1 MATLVYSD
9 ADGIDRSFALG
20 SDPVMVGR
28 GAECAIRSDDPRVS
42 RIHARFFVDQGAL
55 WVEDLGSSNGI
66 YVGPN
71 KVARAPVPTGEIVL
85 IGSLMIRLLPASGT
99 LPPPIG
105 LHGTLAQWLDMER
118 KARATVEEERDA
130 FAQRVGELHQ
140 EMAQHP
146 GEPEAVRERDEAEA
160 RSAAL
165 EQALMAVQ
173 DELAMMRRAASVTPE
188 NVDNAKL
195 RSELIAMQQ
204 RIRSLEGE
212 LADRSEWSS
221 SLDVEQSKI
230 VKELAT
236 TKSALEEMTAARR
249 HAENAHEELYNEAT
263 SIREQ
268 LDGLRRSSVQELEGA
283 RLEVMKAHEERD
295 VAEASV
301 GVAAAEKLAE
311 ADMVITQLHNE
322 LAELKRTRTTP
333 AGDTKIQQLT
343 EQVTLLG
350 ARAEKA
356 EKELASAQIR
366 AQGAE
371 RNLAHANAQG
381 AKAEGMAQRLI
392 DLEERAKRAE
402 EELVELREKAT
413 TLEMGSGVDAAEQRA
428 SKLASDL
435 AEATKELDDHRD
447 KVAGAE
453 RMAAA
458 AAEAAKAAEERAAK
472 HKAEADTHA
481 AKATEADKKLAD
493 ADKKMTAL
501 QGRLDSVSA
510 TETAMATAKKDRE
523 EAAAKVADADRR
535 VRESDNRADDA
546 EKRATAADTMAK
558 AMAKDVAEALRR
570 AAETDMKGR
579 SVHRDLA
586 EALRR
591 AEAAEAR
598 ITEGLATTRDF
609 ERKASESD
617 ARVGEVQKELT
628 TKLETVQSRLESLQ
642 RELAA
647 ERSTSLTLVDRKTQL
662 ERDLASLPEL
672 ERRAEEA
679 EKKVAEY
686 EVQIDTLQERND
698 DLESGIAV
706 EKTASASSLDDARE
720 KMRELEGELAE
731 ARAAAAKVAQLE
743 SDLREAIADRAT
755 SDAALTHAQQR
766 IAERDSQP
774 VGMSE
779 ADRDRLDDAL
789 AKIAER
795 DRDID
800 SMRGKADAADMAI
813 GRASAL
819 QRQLDEALG
828 KLAWLERDL
837 QGVRGRETKS
847 LEQNDPVAAERVA
860 AAENRVKA
868 AEGRV
873 AEAERRAALAEETTE
888 TLERRLVDAG
898 TKIADLER
906 EVATADNVRSFAANT
921 EREIARL
928 ERELRDAR
936 SKLTQTTSERDQLAI
951 DLRESRGDTDTT
963 SRRAPIVVPPQFDAE
978 VTAQAD
984 VSKYEMLIVKA
995 QESEKRIAKLEN
1007 ENHLLKDELIEAEK
1021 AARAAEDRADDPTRT
1036 GEQLPVAIAEHVSAL
1051 EESIDSL
1058 RANMR
1063 AASDETAMM
1072 DQSDSVQAVA
1082 AAVSQAA
1089 EHVER
1094 ARQALRLLAA
1104 SVGL

>member
-1 MATLVYSD
+1 M
-9 ADGIDRSFALG
+9 
-20 SDPVMVGR
+20 
-28 GAECAIRSDDPRVS
+28 
-42 RIHARFFVDQGAL
+42 
-55 WVEDLGSSNGI
+55 
-66 YVGPN
+66 
-71 KVARAPVPTGEIVL
+71 
-85 IGSLMIRLLPASGT
+85 
-99 LPPPIG
+99 
-105 LHGTLAQWLDMER
+105 
-118 KARATVEEERDA
+118 
-130 FAQRVGELHQ
+130 
-140 EMAQHP
+140 
-146 GEPEAVRERDEAEA
+146 
-160 RSAAL
+160 
-165 EQALMAVQ
+165 
-173 DELAMMRRAASVTPE
+173 
-188 NVDNAKL
+188 
-195 RSELIAMQQ
+195 
-204 RIRSLEGE
+204 
-212 LADRSEWSS
+212 
-221 SLDVEQSKI
+221 
-230 VKELAT
+230 
-236 TKSALEEMTAARR
+236 
-249 HAENAHEELYNEAT
+249 
-263 SIREQ
+263 
-268 LDGLRRSSVQELEGA
+268 
-283 RLEVMKAHEERD
+283 
-295 VAEASV
+295 
-301 GVAAAEKLAE
+301 
-311 ADMVITQLHNE
+311 
-322 LAELKRTRTTP
+322 
-333 AGDTKIQQLT
+333 
-343 EQVTLLG
+343 
-350 ARAEKA
+350 
-356 EKELASAQIR
+356 
-366 AQGAE
+366 
-371 RNLAHANAQG
+371 
-381 AKAEGMAQRLI
+381 
-392 DLEERAKRAE
+392 
-402 EELVELREKAT
+402 
-413 TLEMGSGVDAAEQRA
+413 
-428 SKLASDL
+428 
-435 AEATKELDDHRD
+435 
-447 KVAGAE
+447 
-453 RMAAA
+453 
-458 AAEAAKAAEERAAK
+458 
-472 HKAEADTHA
+472 
-481 AKATEADKKLAD
+481 
-493 ADKKMTAL
+493 

-510 TETAMATAKKDRE
+510 TENAMAAAKKDRE
-523 EAAAKVADADRR
+523 EAAAKVGDAERR
-535 VRESDNRADDA
+535 LRESEIRADDA

-617 ARVGEVQKELT
+617 ARVTEVQTALT
-628 TKLETVQSRLESLQ
+628 TKLDTVQSRLEALQ

-647 ERSTSLTLVDRKTQL
+647 ERSTSLTLVDCKTQL

-672 ERRAEEA
+672 QQRAEEA
-679 EKKVAEY
+679 EKKVAEH
-686 EVQIDTLQERND
+686 EVQIETLQERVD

-720 KMRELEGELAE
+720 KMRELEGQLAE
-731 ARAAAAKVAQLE
+731 ARAAAAKVAKLE

-755 SDAALTHAQQR
+755 SDAALTHAQER
-766 IAERDSQP
+766 IGAFDNQP

-800 SMRGKADAADMAI
+800 SLRGKADAADLAI

-819 QRQLDEALG
+819 QRQLDEALA

-837 QGVRGRETKS
+837 QGVRGRENKS
-847 LEQNDPVAAERVA
+847 MEQNDSVGAERVA
-860 AAENRVKA
+860 AAENRTKA
-868 AEGRV
+868 AESRV
-873 AEAERRAALAEETTE
+873 AEAERRAALAEENTE
-888 TLERRLVDAG
+888 TLERRLVDAD

-936 SKLTQTTSERDQLAI
+936 SKVTQVTSERDQLAL

-963 SRRAPIVVPPQFDAE
+963 SRRAPIVVPAQFDAE

-984 VSKYEMLIVKA
+984 VSKYETLIVKA
-995 QESEKRIAKLEN
+995 QETEKRLVKLEN
-1007 ENHLLKDELIEAEK
+1007 ENQLLKGELIEAEK

-1036 GEQLPVAIAEHVSAL
+1036 GEQLPVAIAEHVTAL

-1072 DQSDSVQAVA
+1072 DQTDSVQAVA